1 MMSIISICWAVR
13 MRKTKSE
20 EGQCQEHTTNCNDA
34 RIFHRERYD
43 EWIGIVEE
51 ALQALRSDRPTGTTD
66 KK

>member
-1 MMSIISICWAVR
+1 